1 MKITFVR
8 FAKDRVTLARANAVT
23 QKITRAV
30 GVPTTTVDHNA
41 GEFIEKMPGYR
52 APVVALV

>member
-1 MKITFVR
+1 
-8 FAKDRVTLARANAVT
+8 
-23 QKITRAV
+23 
-30 GVPTTTVDHNA
+30 VPTTTVDHNA

>member
-1 MKITFVR
+1 VKITFVR
-8 FAKDRVTLARANAVT
+8 FAKDRVTLAKASAVT

-30 GVPTTTVDHNA
+30 GVPTTTMDHNA